1 MDLGTPAGD
10 VWDPMLPA
18 ALAVSRIWA
27 AGGYQAITGFISP
40 EWLELLRTEA
50 VAVRATGTRAL
61 VAHSDATESRG
72 GSPARAFRSAAGGA
86 CHWGLHSSSQMIEAL
101 GNLCNIAVTPS
112 GAGTYSFYEEPGDF
126 LALHRDVLRC
136 DLTIVTCLS
145 QHLVDDTGGGLLLY
159 PSRVPQKLSAA
170 RAAGRSVGVP
180 VPLRPGE
187 TALLLG
193 GLVPH
198 EVTPVAAGQ
207 DRIVA
212 IHCYQLGEASP
223 AAVA

>member
-72 GSPARAFRSAAGGA
+72 GSPARA
-86 CHWGLHSSSQMIEAL
+86 
-101 GNLCNIAVTPS
+101 
-112 GAGTYSFYEEPGDF
+112 
-126 LALHRDVLRC
+126 
-136 DLTIVTCLS
+136 
-145 QHLVDDTGGGLLLY
+145 
-159 PSRVPQKLSAA
+159 A
-170 RAAGRSVGVP
+170 RP
-180 VPLRPGE
+180 
-187 TALLLG
+187 
-193 GLVPH
+193 
-198 EVTPVAAGQ
+198 PVAPATG
-207 DRIVA
+207 
-212 IHCYQLGEASP
+212 ASIARP
-223 AAVA
+223 R